1 MAGNGR
7 SIRVRLLFPL
17 LLIMLLQSI
26 LFFAMICYGG
36 IAETLKKNAIDIL
49 NDNTENSKLTLEQ
62 ELYRWMQVVKEDN
75 GIADGIDRVIEAEG
89 QTPSDIRYDTKLN
102 KEILDNMTQRLIDL
116 LHRSYA
122 TGAFLT
128 LNGPAAENSPDST
141 LAGIYIRDLEP
152 NSFASDNSDLLLER
166 GLPSISK
173 KYGIPL
179 DSYWQMGFDIRE
191 DKETSPYYHKPF
203 DSAVQNHAQQ
213 GEEANF
219 SYLGLPMK
227 LNVHDDKE
235 VVTYSMPVILS
246 DGTVVGV
253 AGVDMAAS
261 ELQDLISTQRLAST
275 DKGICVLGVRQKGE
289 QSIRLVTSGGS
300 LYQSF
305 FGGRKEISYEENKHE
320 NAFMITA
327 EDGAA
332 WYGSV
337 HQLSIY
343 NANTPFEQ
351 EEWVL
356 LGMIPR
362 NDSLQ
367 IYEQIRSM
375 LAISLVVTLLLSV
388 IGVFITG
395 KVVTDPISR
404 LIVDLRSQKDTS
416 HLSMMKVHINEI
428 DELTSA
434 IEKLSADVAESAS
447 KISRILDHANVLVGV
462 YEYKENEGS
471 VFCSRSLFELLRWDD
486 PGTSYI
492 YLDKSMFL
500 TKMKRYFDVES
511 CEDGVCKVP
520 GEPERWVRLI
530 SVREGSSQVLGV
542 LTDVTH
548 DVLERQKLER
558 ERNYDSLTNIY
569 NRRAFR
575 EEAVRLL
582 GQGDLGTAAVIM
594 WDLDNLKYIND
605 TYGHDEG
612 DHYIAMFARSLRR
625 LEKEG
630 GVVARYSG
638 DEFASILYGA
648 GKEEIRQRLKDFM
661 IHLQTRMI
669 EIEMDY
675 QIPIRVS
682 AGLAWYP
689 SDAKNFDELMSFADF
704 AMYTVKHSVKG
715 MIMEFDRDEYDSRS
729 YMLSGREE
737 LNNLLESRNTTFAFQ
752 PIVTDDGEI
761 YGYELLMRPQ
771 LKKLKGITEVLN
783 LAREQAKLNQMESLT
798 WFSGLKAI
806 GECCQRGEVGDKE
819 KFFVNSIAS
828 AVLSEADIKLLEER
842 YHDYLDRIV
851 VEMTEGEPIAQG
863 CLDRKLKA
871 VKSWKA
877 MIAID
882 DFGAGYNSESVLLR
896 IAPDIVKIDRNLVQ
910 NIDKDRNRQVL
921 LENLMIYTKRL
932 GIKILGEGVE
942 TQEELETLLGYG
954 VELFQGFYIARPQME
969 NRPIE
974 PYIAEKMRSLKAGQ
988 SFLK

>member
-7 SIRVRLLFPL
+7 SIRTRLLFPL

-62 ELYRWMQVVKEDN
+62 ELYRWMRGVKEDN
-75 GIADGIDRVIEAEG
+75 GIADGIDQIIVSEG
-89 QTPSDIRYDTKLN
+89 KSPSDIMYDTKLN
-102 KEILDNMTQRLIDL
+102 KDILDSMTQRLIDL

-122 TGAFLT
+122 TGAFLV
-128 LNGPAAENSPDST
+128 LNGPTAENAPDST
-141 LAGIYIRDLEP
+141 LAGIYIRDMEP
-152 NSFASDNSDLLLER
+152 NSFAIDNSDLLLER

-179 DSYWQMGFDIRE
+179 DSYWQMGFDISGDGE
-191 DKETSPYYHKPF
+191 SAPYYHKPF
-203 DSAVQNHAQQ
+203 DSAVSNRALQ

-219 SYLGLPMK
+219 SYLSMPMK
-227 LNVHDDKE
+227 LNLHDDKE
-235 VVTYSMPVILS
+235 VVTYSLPVILS
-246 DGTVVGV
+246 DGTVVGA
-253 AGVDMAAS
+253 AGVDMAVS
-261 ELQDLISTQRLAST
+261 ELQALISTQRLAST
-275 DKGICVLGVRQKGE
+275 DKGICVLGVRRKGE

-300 LYQSF
+300 LYESF
-305 FGGRKEISYEENKHE
+305 FGDQKEISYKDDKHE
-320 NAFMITA
+320 NTFMIDSN
-327 EDGAA
+327 DGAA

-343 NANTPFEQ
+343 NANTPFEN

-356 LGMIPR
+356 LGMLPK

-375 LAISLVVTLLLSV
+375 LAVSLLVTLLLSG

-404 LIVDLRSQKDTS
+404 LIVELRSQKDAS
-416 HLSMMKVHINEI
+416 HLSMMKVNINEI

-447 KISRILDHANVLVGV
+447 KISRILDHANVMVGV
-462 YEYKENEGS
+462 YEYKENES
-471 VFCSRSLFELLRWDD
+471 TVFCSRSLFELLRWEV
-486 PGTSYI
+486 PETSYI
-492 YLDKSMFL
+492 YLDKALFIE
-500 TKMKRYFDVES
+500 KMRQYFDVES
-511 CEDGVCKVP
+511 CEDGVYKVD

-575 EEAVRLL
+575 EEAVQLL
-582 GQGDLGTAAVIM
+582 GQSDLGTAAVIM

-612 DHYIAMFARSLRR
+612 DHYIAMFAGSLRR

-638 DEFASILYGA
+638 DEFASILYGG
-648 GKEEIRQRLKDFM
+648 GKEEIRQRLKSFM
-661 IHLQTRMI
+661 IHLQTSMI
-669 EIEMDY
+669 EIERDY

-715 MIMEFDRDEYDSRS
+715 MIMEFDKDEYDSRS

-737 LNNLLESRNTTFAFQ
+737 LNSLLENRNTQFAFQ
-752 PIVTDDGEI
+752 PIVTDSGEI

-783 LAREQAKLNQMESLT
+783 LAREQAKLNQMECLT

-806 GECCQRGEVGDKE
+806 EECCRKGEVGDKE
-819 KFFVNSIAS
+819 KFFINSIAS
-828 AVLSEADIKLLEER
+828 AVLSDEDIALLERE
-842 YHDYLDRIV
+842 YHEYVGRIV
-851 VEMTEGEPIAQG
+851 MEMTEGEPIEQG

-871 VKSWKA
+871 VKRWKA
-877 MIAID
+877 MTAID

-910 NIDKDRNRQVL
+910 NIDRDRNRQVL
-921 LENLMIYTKRL
+921 LENLMIYTRRL
-932 GIKILGEGVE
+932 GIRVLGEGVE

-954 VELFQGFYIARPQME
+954 VELFQGFYIARPQQE
-969 NRPIE
+969 IRPID
-974 PYIAEKMRSLKAGQ
+974 PYIVEKMRALKAGQ
-988 SFLK
+988 SFMK